1 VIAKNCFILSAIKT
15 VLAIIGYACYFL
27 SIAVLLILIVPLFLV
42 LLFSSSLFNACFQA
56 IFHAY
61 AFFLTRQL
69 LPFLQV
75 YSIVELSGFENIDLK
90 RSSLYVANHR
100 GRIDALLLFSILR
113 NTGALIKSKYAVLPL
128 YKLFIAFLNFVP
140 IGPSSP
146 QALAVSL
153 EKCKKILNAGKSLLI
168 FPEGSRASSGRLLP
182 FKELAFRLSK
192 DLSLPVVPVII
203 HSDYSF
209 MAKRP
214 GSIFPQKKLSFTI
227 RFLGPLFP
235 DKNESIVDFS
245 CRVRGIMAATLSL
258 LDKGTEWEV

>member
-1 VIAKNCFILSAIKT
+1 VIAKNRFIRSAIKT
-15 VLAIIGYACYFL
+15 VLAIIGYASYFL

-61 AFFLTRQL
+61 AFFLTRRL

-75 YSIVELSGFENIDLK
+75 YSIVELSGFENIDQK
-90 RSSLYVANHR
+90 RSFLYVANHR
-100 GRIDALLLFSILR
+100 GRIDALLIFSILQ

-128 YKLFIAFLNFVP
+128 YKLFVSFLNFVP

-153 EKCKKILNAGKSLLI
+153 EKCKAILKAGKSLLI

-203 HSDYSF
+203 HSNYAF

-214 GSIFPQKKLSFTI
+214 GSIFPKKKLSFTL

-235 DKNESIVDFS
+235 EKKESIVDFS
-245 CRVRGIMAATLSL
+245 YRVRSIMAEALKR
-258 LDKGTEWEV
+258 LDKGTVWEV

>member
-1 VIAKNCFILSAIKT
+1 MVSILIKT
-15 VLAIIGYACYFL
+15 VLAIIGYASYFL
-27 SIAVLLILIVPLFLV
+27 SIAVLLILIIPLFLI

-56 IFHAY
+56 IFHAF
-61 AFFLTRQL
+61 AFFLTRRL

-75 YSIVELSGFENIDLK
+75 YSIVELSGFENIDQK

-100 GRIDALLLFSILR
+100 GRIDALLIFSILR

-128 YKLFIAFLNFVP
+128 YKLFIAFLDFVP

-146 QALAVSL
+146 QALAASL
-153 EKCKKILNAGKSLLI
+153 EKCKKILNAKKSLLI

-227 RFLGPLFP
+227 RFLDPLFP
-235 DKNESIVDFS
+235 DKNESIGDFS
-245 CRVRGIMAATLSL
+245 CRVRAIMAARLSL